1 MFLHN
6 YFNNNKNAKSLSKT
20 SGTFEAGYDYWSEA
34 LFERTMRIF
43 VWKKTISV
51 PPKEIESPLI
61 IDGTCGVSNKYKG
74 NIAAFHGAFGGAP
87 TVYYD
92 DFKKYNVNSP
102 VYSASLDV
110 DKDVV
115 VIDNNS
121 ARNSLYPLIHRYAS
135 MLSHVEVSLVNT
147 LINGRDSGG
156 IPIASTEAQKQS
168 IENYRN
174 ALCNGKVS
182 AILDPA
188 FSGVQ
193 FLGIN
198 KNTTLQVKD
207 LIEVREN
214 LLNSF
219 YHDIGVKTAWNKK
232 GNMIVQEVQ
241 ADNGML
247 LLNLSDML
255 NSRKIGA
262 DKVNKMFGTEWE
274 VDIAEEIRYTLN
286 EKGDVEN
293 VEQN

>member
-1 MFLHN
+1 MYLHN

-20 SGTFEAGYDYWSEA
+20 SGTFEAGYDYWVEV
-34 LFERTMRIF
+34 LFERAMRLF
-43 VWKKTISV
+43 VWKNTDKT
-51 PPKEIESPLI
+51 PAKEIESTLMLN
-61 IDGTCGVSNKYKG
+61 GTVGIAKYK
-74 NIAAFHGAFGGAP
+74 NNLVAFNGAFGGAP

-92 DFKKYNVNSP
+92 EFKKYNVYSP

-110 DKDVV
+110 DKNVV
-115 VIDNNS
+115 VMDNN
-121 ARNSLYPLIHRYAS
+121 AMRNSIYPLVHRYAI

-198 KNTTLQVKD
+198 KNTTLSIKD

-232 GNMIVQEVQ
+232 GNMIIQEVQ
-241 ADNGML
+241 ADEGML

-262 DKVNKMFGTEWE
+262 ENVNKMFGTNWS

-286 EKGDVEN
+286 EEGGVEN
-293 VEQN
+293 VEQS